1 MVTMEDD
8 SRWQFRP
15 ERDDPVTYDRQA
27 IEYLVRQFNEP
38 IELAIDTLRTER
50 FVFET
55 MQSLHAGNLDVELLY
70 RQCIPAAGI
79 AVRLNL
85 ATEDI
90 ARYLVLFA
98 TCQTLILNNVDRH
111 LDLSSSYTL
120 RDPKALLRDVH
131 AVTCYAM
138 AELYKGMGTAG
149 PRAAAA
155 LREMATVSLCIVQS
169 MYDNYA
175 NRFRADHLASPHLL
189 LEGYQ
194 DPVRSRHLGSGFYS
208 SSIRGLYAYFRL
220 SPPPKMAEILLDMR
234 RLRQRVDELSDI
246 YEDTVTGLLTY
257 PVARLL
263 SMPAHHSHAVS
274 LITHIWHRSR
284 YLIASAGN
292 DVGRSNSILMMDSV
306 LVHMQADL
314 TELLLASG
322 VMVNCYREA
331 EALWQ
336 NIRTGIRV
344 HLDQAIA
351 EVLRIVVDLKMAFLQ
366 RLSMAEWVDTPPG
379 HTFDDIRS
387 AITGKSHDEQ

>member
-1 MVTMEDD
+1 MEND

-15 ERDDPVTYDRQA
+15 GRDDPVTYDRHT

-50 FVFET
+50 FAFET
-55 MQSLHAGNLDVELLY
+55 MQSLHTENLDVELLY

-85 ATEDI
+85 PTKDI

-120 RDPKALLRDVH
+120 RDPRALLRDVH
-131 AVTCYAM
+131 AVMCYAM
-138 AELYKGMGTAG
+138 AELYKGMGTADTH
-149 PRAAAA
+149 AAAA
-155 LREMATVSLCIVQS
+155 LREMAAVSLHIVQS
-169 MYDNYA
+169 MFDNYA

-189 LEGYQ
+189 LEAYR

-220 SPPPKMAEILLDMR
+220 SPPAEMGEILLDMR

-246 YEDTVTGLLTY
+246 HEDTTTGLLNY
-257 PVARLL
+257 PVTRLL
-263 SMPAHHSHAVS
+263 SMPAHHPYAVN
-274 LITHIWHRSR
+274 LITNIWRRSQ
-284 YLIASAGN
+284 YLIESAGN
-292 DVGRSNSILMMDSV
+292 DASRTNSIVMADPA
-306 LVHMQADL
+306 LVRMQADL
-314 TELLLASG
+314 TELLLTSG
-322 VMVNCYREA
+322 VMANCYREA
-331 EALWQ
+331 KALWQ
-336 NIRTGIRV
+336 NVRARIRAF
-344 HLDQAIA
+344 LDHAIA
-351 EVLRIVVDLKMAFLQ
+351 EVLCIVVDLKMAFLQ
-366 RLSMAEWVDTPPG
+366 RLSMAEWLDTPPG

-387 AITGKSHDEQ
+387 AITGKSHDG